1 MRSPPCEK
9 PAPVGTGAGQIE
21 ANQQSAGS
29 FAAPEKAIS
38 LAPIWADVLDY
49 MLAQLRPETR
59 VAISEAIARRP
70 ASIAGLLNIASEHS
84 ARYEPV
90 AAYFGWLH
98 PARRDQHG
106 TIIGPAGDWQNIY
119 QRAPA
124 NLVALLPVA
133 DRETLAALGLC
144 RASRA
149 ERERRVSLMRW
160 RLS

>member
-1 MRSPPCEK
+1 MADNEK
-9 PAPVGTGAGQIE
+9 PAPVGTGAGLIE

-49 MLAQLRPETR
+49 MVSQLSPATR
-59 VAISEAIARRP
+59 AAISEAIERRP
-70 ASIAGLLNIASEHS
+70 ASIAGLLNIAIEHG

-98 PARRDQHG
+98 PARRDQYG
-106 TIIGPAGDWQNIY
+106 AIVGPACDWQNIY
-119 QRAPA
+119 HRAPA
-124 NLVALLPVA
+124 NLLALLPVL
-133 DRETLAALGLC
+133 DVETCAALGLC

-149 ERERRVSLMRW
+149 DRERRVSLMRW
-160 RLS
+160 RVS

>member
-1 MRSPPCEK
+1 MADNEK
-9 PAPVGTGAGQIE
+9 PAPVGTGAGLIK

-29 FAAPEKAIS
+29 FAAPQKAIS

-49 MLAQLRPETR
+49 MVSQLSPATLA
-59 VAISEAIARRP
+59 AISEAIERRP
-70 ASIAGLLNIASEHS
+70 ASIAGLLNIAAEHG

-98 PARRDQHG
+98 PARRDHQG
-106 TIIGPAGDWQNIY
+106 AILGPARDWQNLY
-119 QRAPA
+119 QRGPA
-124 NLVALLPVA
+124 NLLVMLPLS

-149 ERERRVSLMRW
+149 DGDRRVSLMKW
-160 RLS
+160 PLA